1 MTNEVDVKENDIL
14 KIDRDLLSL
23 LLFDH
28 TTRNHIF
35 WATDNY
41 IKLGKGFQ
49 SDDEITV
56 ERVTGEYGDLVKPRV
71 KKTKAEQTAR
81 VRDKAE
87 VFTPSW
93 ICNSQNNLIDEAW
106 FGRKNVFN
114 TEITDEDGSH
124 TWIENTDKIS
134 FPTGKTWKDY
144 VRDNRLEITCG
155 EAPYIVSR
163 YDTTTGKQ
171 IPVEKRIGL
180 LDRKLRVINENIDNT
195 GEWLEAAQDAY
206 KSTYAF
212 EWQGDNLL
220 LAREAMLFTFID
232 YYKHKFGKKPLVKSM
247 KYIAYIVSWNVWQMD
262 GLKGVVPDSCKNNVE
277 TTENTLFGE
286 EKVMT
291 YCNGCQNDNIRT
303 HNGTYCLIKDW
314 RAKDPDTG
322 SLGKKIRYVD
332 LIKQ

>member
-41 IKLGKGFQ
+41 AYMGEGFQ
-49 SDDEITV
+49 SGDTITV

-93 ICNSQNNLIDEAW
+93 ICNSQNNLIDDAW

-155 EAPYIVSR
+155 EAPYLVSR
-163 YDTTTGKQ
+163 YDTTTGKH

-195 GEWLEAAQDAY
+195 GEWLDAAQDAY

-212 EWQGDNLL
+212 VWQGDNLL
-220 LAREAMLFTFID
+220 LAREAML
-232 YYKHKFGKKPLVKSM
+232 LVESFD
-247 KYIAYIVSWNVWQMD
+247 IN
-262 GLKGVVPDSCKNNVE
+262 L
-277 TTENTLFGE
+277 
-286 EKVMT
+286 
-291 YCNGCQNDNIRT
+291 
-303 HNGTYCLIKDW
+303 
-314 RAKDPDTG
+314 
-322 SLGKKIRYVD
+322 
-332 LIKQ
+332 